1 MKIEIINIAQFKQGG
16 WNEQALKV
24 ITHDGIFHSDELF
37 SIALLMQFGGK
48 EQVQIVRSRDAEFLT
63 LYHDFSDVYIIDI
76 GNDYNPELG
85 NFDHH
90 QDDDYVSD
98 KASIRLVYDYLM
110 HLGKIEHELGLHL
123 WDNLLML
130 INRWDLGLE
139 QESANYYHR
148 PLPSLV
154 SSYNRATEDTATEF
168 RQFEKALRFASE
180 CIENEIASYYQMKE
194 AKRGLL
200 RSRHINS
207 FTLLLD
213 DFNPKYQ
220 NLLKQQRGI
229 RFYIYPYKGDWA
241 VAAVNAK
248 THPLP
253 PCTDN
258 SHLVFRHKN
267 HFLAVFDDKE
277 AAIRFLEPK
286 FMGKI

>member
-1 MKIEIINIAQFKQGG
+1 MKTEILNPEQFTQNG
-16 WNEQALKV
+16 WKEQALKV
-24 ITHDGIFHSDELF
+24 ITHDGIFHADELF
-37 SIALLMQFGGK
+37 SIALLMQFERK
-48 EQVQIVRSRDAEFLT
+48 EEVQIVRGRDAEFLAR
-63 LYHDFSDVYIIDI
+63 YRDFSDVYIIDI
-76 GNDYNPELG
+76 GNEYNPELG

-90 QDDDYVSD
+90 QDENYVAD
-98 KASIRLVYDYLM
+98 KASIGLVYDYLM
-110 HLGKIEHELGLHL
+110 QQGKIEHELGLHL

-148 PLPSLV
+148 PLPSLI
-154 SSYNRATEDTATEF
+154 SSYNRATEDSTTEF
-168 RQFEKALRFASE
+168 AQFEKALRFAGE
-180 CIENEIASYYQMKE
+180 CIENETASFYQLKE
-194 AKRGLL
+194 ARRGLL

-220 NLLKQQRGI
+220 NLMKQQRGI

-248 THPLP
+248 SHPLP
-253 PCTDN
+253 PCTDCT
-258 SHLVFRHKN
+258 HLVFRHKN